1 MESCKRVSF
10 NRDIQPVDPLTR
22 QLQTLGMRI
31 RKSVSDGYM
40 QGDASAASTAHK
52 WDELTAPQI
61 RRVPLPDHLAS
72 GPPAL
77 DYRGSTASSLAD
89 WESELDRGTKRTFD
103 ETQDYE
109 KKYGPLVFNE
119 EF

>member
-1 MESCKRVSF
+1 
-10 NRDIQPVDPLTR
+10 
-22 QLQTLGMRI
+22 MRI

-40 QGDASAASTAHK
+40 QGDASAASTGTK
-52 WDELTAPQI
+52 GDEATAPQI
-61 RRVPLPDHLAS
+61 RRVPLPDHLAD

-77 DYRGSTASSLAD
+77 DYRGSTVSSLAD
-89 WESELDRGTKRTFD
+89 WESELDRGTKRTFE